1 MVTAPRRFSNEIFRK
16 NFFGR
21 QGAITNIN
29 QTRFFRVESLT
40 ASPIDFFLRLYYH
53 ARELKNVWWTFAVHG
68 RRGWGIASFIRGNLL
83 DGWGTC
89 RQIQCFKLR
98 LTVGEPFGTGLI

>member
-1 MVTAPRRFSNEIFRK
+1 MVTAPRRFSNENFRK
-16 NFFGR
+16 KFFGR

-40 ASPIDFFLRLYYH
+40 APPIDFFLRLYYH
-53 ARELKNVWWTFAVHG
+53 ARELKNVWWTLAVHG

-83 DGWGTC
+83 DGWGIC
-89 RQIQCFKLR
+89 RQIQILSFDRR
-98 LTVGEPFGTGLI
+98 LGNRSARA